1 MLDITEVAKRTG
13 LPASTLR
20 FYEEKGLI
28 SSIGRKG
35 LHRVFDIGILERLS
49 FISLGRSA
57 GFTLEEIASM
67 FTANGIYNIDRDNL
81 SAKADELDRTIKQL
95 SAIRNSLRHAA
106 KCPASNH
113 LECPTF
119 QRLLKIAGKAQYRQK
134 KRK

>member
-1 MLDITEVAKRTG
+1 
-13 LPASTLR
+13 
-20 FYEEKGLI
+20 
-28 SSIGRKG
+28 
-35 LHRVFDIGILERLS
+35 
-49 FISLGRSA
+49 
-57 GFTLEEIASM
+57 M